1 MSGVPFYKAL
11 EWNDPGANILGDPT
25 LQMRYDV
32 SVPSKDTIKVYP
44 NTLTFSRENP
54 TGEFTIENI
63 SDSSV
68 LIDVSLEYLRQRNVS
83 LLNDFKQKQFTM
95 SANNYGYYTRFKE
108 RLNDDW
114 KKGGYTIEAYKKVVV
129 EMSRKNF
136 FTDNSIPA
144 GTYKEKYIVISKD
157 SKNPMASVGITIVK

>member
-1 MSGVPFYKAL
+1 MA
-11 EWNDPGANILGDPT
+11 I
-25 LQMRYDV
+25 
-32 SVPSKDTIKVYP
+32 P
-44 NTLTFSRENP
+44 NF
-54 TGEFTIENI
+54 
-63 SDSSV
+63 
-68 LIDVSLEYLRQRNVS
+68 LIDCVIGGGYGYEKRE
-83 LLNDFKQKQFTM
+83 QKQFTM